1 MFTKNLSKVEEIEH
15 TADIGIFAHADTL
28 PELIAN
34 LSFGMLHI
42 ITGEIEVQTTNKRTI
57 KVESPSLIDMI
68 VRWLSE
74 INFLL
79 IVKHFLV
86 TGIENI
92 KIDEIRGK
100 VVVSANL
107 YGKESK
113 SLESTFKTEIKAV
126 TYHKLLCEKRNGGY
140 IGQVIFDI

>member
-1 MFTKNLSKVEEIEH
+1 MFTKNLTKFEEIEH
-15 TADIGIFAHADTL
+15 TADIGIFARGDTL

-42 ITGEIEVQTTNKRTI
+42 ITGEIEVQTINKRTI

-68 VRWLSE
+68 VGWLSE

-79 IVKHFLV
+79 IVNHFFV
-86 TGIENI
+86 TGIDMI
-92 KIDEIRGK
+92 KIDQIFGNFII
-100 VVVSANL
+100 SADL
-107 YGKESK
+107 YGKKSK
-113 SLESTFKTEIKAV
+113 SIESTFKTEIKAV
-126 TYHKLLCEKRNGGY
+126 TYHKLICEKRNDEY